1 MKYLILVLTILQFTF
16 SSYGQ
21 GTVITRDLKTMNRV
35 LLSKLELKALMACEK
50 GDLKKLT
57 KLIEANKIDLDYTIQ
72 NKPILIIL
80 PKNGRHKLVE
90 YSLSKGANHKGINH
104 KGITSLLAASSF
116 KYDNIVDLLKKYG
129 ADGAIGHSPG
139 DFLCVGYEKLK
150 TNMSYSDVQHIVGSE
165 FSIYGISDNGTN
177 ILNFGRDH
185 SFIFENGKLSSWPCM

>member
-1 MKYLILVLTILQFTF
+1 MKYLILILTILQVTI

-35 LLSKLELKALMACEK
+35 LLSKLDAKTLMACEK

-57 KLIEANKIDLDYTIQ
+57 KLIEANKIDLDHTVQ
-72 NKPILIIL
+72 KKPILIICSQ
-80 PKNGRHKLVE
+80 NGRYKLVD
-90 YSLSKGANHKGINH
+90 YLLSKGANPNSIDKKGR
-104 KGITSLLAASSF
+104 TSLLAASSF
-116 KYDNIVDLLKKYG
+116 KYDNIVALLKKYG

-150 TNMSYSDVQHIVGSE
+150 INMSYSDVQGIVGSE
-165 FSIYGISDNGTN
+165 FSLYGISDNGIN

-185 SFIFENGKLSSWPCM
+185 SFVFENGKLSSWPCM